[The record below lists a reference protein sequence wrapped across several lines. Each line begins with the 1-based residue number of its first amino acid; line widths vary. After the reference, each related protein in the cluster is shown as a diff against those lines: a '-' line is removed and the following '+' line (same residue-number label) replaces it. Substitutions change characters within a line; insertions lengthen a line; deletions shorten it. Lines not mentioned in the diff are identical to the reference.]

1 MNILSWQFDDK
12 YEGGKKAKARAIV
25 LAYQYPLYA
34 EGPTAAP
41 TSSRARRHFSSTVL
55 QLAKSSKWKK
65 VMSVELSYKGMI
77 SNKNSGVDP

>member
-41 TSSRARRHFSSTVL
+41 TSSRGEKTLFFHSFA
-55 QLAKSSKWKK
+55 AGKK
-65 VMSVELSYKGMI
+65 NQS
-77 SNKNSGVDP
+77 